1 MSESRTAE
9 LRTDLALVA
18 EHIAAGSRV
27 LDLGCGSGSL
37 LHYLINQ
44 RDCAGTGVEIDD
56 AKVVAAIRAGVPVIE
71 LDLNT
76 QLDEFAADS
85 YDTVVLSR
93 TLQAVRYPALVLRH
107 MGRIASRCIVSVPN
121 FGQWRNRLAL
131 ISGHMPISRD
141 LPWQWYDSPNVR
153 YTTLKD
159 LETFF
164 DTSGFRIDERIP
176 LNSDGEPLGLTRHNP
191 NLFAGSAIYVL
202 SADPTRDWSQPSPH

>member
-1 MSESRTAE
+1 M
-9 LRTDLALVA
+9 
-18 EHIAAGSRV
+18 

-37 LHYLINQ
+37 LHYLIHQ
-44 RDCAGTGVEIDD
+44 RGCQGTGVEIDD
-56 AKVVAAIRAGVPVIE
+56 AKVVAAIRAGGVSVIE

-76 QLDEFAADS
+76 QLGEFADDS

-93 TLQAVRYPALVLRH
+93 TLQAIRYPAQVLQH

-176 LNSDGEPLGLTRHNP
+176 PLNSDGEPLGLTRRNP

-202 SADPTRDWSQPSPH
+202 TADPHPGLVADARPLILGPPVRDSGGSGVSG